1 MSEEVFQEL
10 TELDKLVHEPARLA
24 LLTAL
29 AACRKADFMY
39 LRRLTGLTQ
48 GNLSSHLVTLEGGG
62 LVRIEKRFV
71 ERRPNTTVALTG
83 AGRRAVERHWEQ
95 LADLRK
101 RASSWEAAPPSPQLQ
116 EE

>member
-39 LRRLTGLTQ
+39 LRRLVHSDRKGL
-48 GNLSSHLVTLEGGG
+48 GRNWVLLPSV
-62 LVRIEKRFV
+62 
-71 ERRPNTTVALTG
+71 VAI
-83 AGRRAVERHWEQ
+83 
-95 LADLRK
+95 
-101 RASSWEAAPPSPQLQ
+101 
-116 EE
+116 